1 MAARG
6 QIWTG
11 NSKRLRAVVLKAL
24 QNGDEIPTGYF
35 GLRVERTIRI
45 ADEFADGLRV
55 ELPNCLQSK

>member
-6 QIWTG
+6 QIWKG

-24 QNGDEIPTGYF
+24 QNGDEIPPGYF

-45 ADEFADGLRV
+45 ADEFADGFRV
-55 ELPNCLQSK
+55 ELPNCFQDK